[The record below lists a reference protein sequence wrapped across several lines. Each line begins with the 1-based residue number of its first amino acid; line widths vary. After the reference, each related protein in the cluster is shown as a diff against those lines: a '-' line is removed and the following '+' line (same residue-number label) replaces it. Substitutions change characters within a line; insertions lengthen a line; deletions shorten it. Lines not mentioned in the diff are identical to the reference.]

1 MTAEITSR
9 HVSCGILTN
18 YETFSLFHHPED
30 RCDEIFVH
38 AFTTS
43 DGRSQPDAVIGSPLG
58 FMLAV
63 TLLVVRDRGLEW
75 DLGLVE
81 EEEEVERGDD
91 RPGVGRGQGP
101 GDVMDRHGA
110 GGSGSSGA
118 PVLGSWVDRYE
129 WTFNPRTGDPG
140 SERPMGRVSRTTGPH
155 SPSTDRYYCKVLTLV
170 LSCLATWIPPYSQ
183 PPEEIDQH
191 GTTWSGFS
199 AIE

>member
-110 GGSGSSGA
+110 EVRDLRELRYWDRGWIAMGGHSI
-118 PVLGSWVDRYE
+118 
-129 WTFNPRTGDPG
+129 PG
-140 SERPMGRVSRTTGPH
+140 QVIQGQKG
-155 SPSTDRYYCKVLTLV
+155 LW
-170 LSCLATWIPPYSQ
+170 A
-183 PPEEIDQH
+183 
-191 GTTWSGFS
+191 G
-199 AIE
+199 